1 MTPYDIVTFD
11 CYGTLIDW
19 EGGIASAFID
29 AAAADGVQLTRD
41 AVIAAYEIVEP
52 QVEHEEFRIYREV
65 LHETAVH
72 VAQRLGWPLSHERA
86 GFLAASLPNWKPFP
100 DTNGALDRMKS
111 AGVRLGILSNVD
123 DDLLAATRRHF
134 SVGFDLIVT
143 AQQVGSYKPALAHW
157 RAAREAI
164 GDARW
169 LHAAQSNFHDIVP
182 ANSIGLPTAWINRRG
197 QTALP
202 GGEPA
207 HEFPD
212 LAGLAEFLESPAD
225 TDR

>member
-1 MTPYDIVTFD
+1 MPLYGVVTFD

-65 LHETAVH
+65 LRETAVR
-72 VAQRLGWPLSHERA
+72 VAQKLGWPLSHERA
-86 GFLAASLPNWKPFP
+86 SFLADSLPNWKPFA
-100 DTNGALDRMKS
+100 DTNAALDRMKS

-134 SVGFDLIVT
+134 NVDFDLIVT

-157 RAAREAI
+157 RAARESI

-207 HEFPD
+207 HEFFD
-212 LAGLAEFLESPAD
+212 LAGLADLLFAVRS
-225 TDR
+225 